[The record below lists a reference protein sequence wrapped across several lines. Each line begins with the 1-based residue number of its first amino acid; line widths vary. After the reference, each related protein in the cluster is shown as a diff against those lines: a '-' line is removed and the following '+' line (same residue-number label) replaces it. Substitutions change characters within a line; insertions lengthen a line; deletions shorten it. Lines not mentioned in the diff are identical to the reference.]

1 MAVVKYGNGFEITD
15 YTPIDVRQVLTKAEM
30 ATIVGD
36 DESSVTPGDFAM
48 PEVYFAFCIDDGC
61 FYKFDYNAT
70 PDPETGKFTKL
81 ELGGSTPAAD
91 SGPESERPDADDANP
106 GDKWYDPT
114 TGETTVVVVDSE
126 GNNQWVPLTPA
137 AGEMMFDA
145 TNGKI
150 LYFDGNQ
157 WKEVGGL
164 SDTAVGTTAPSNPNP
179 GDKWLD
185 ESQNPPVLKEYG
197 EDGQWHNVTA
207 KAGELM
213 YDATND
219 VVMYFDGTEWKPIG
233 GGVEHVSTLP
243 ASADEGEIIFDE
255 STGQYKVYEDGVWLT
270 LAKTW
275 EGTESEYT
283 TLGGNTWSTAHP
295 DVIMFIK

>member
-1 MAVVKYGNGFEITD
+1 M
-15 YTPIDVRQVLTKAEM
+15 
-30 ATIVGD
+30 
-36 DESSVTPGDFAM
+36 
-48 PEVYFAFCIDDGC
+48 
-61 FYKFDYNAT
+61 
-70 PDPETGKFTKL
+70 
-81 ELGGSTPAAD
+81 
-91 SGPESERPDADDANP
+91 
-106 GDKWYDPT
+106 
-114 TGETTVVVVDSE
+114 
-126 GNNQWVPLTPA
+126 
-137 AGEMMFDA
+137 
-145 TNGKI
+145 
-150 LYFDGNQ
+150 
-157 WKEVGGL
+157 
-164 SDTAVGTTAPSNPNP
+164 
-179 GDKWLD
+179 
-185 ESQNPPVLKEYG
+185 
-197 EDGQWHNVTA
+197 
-207 KAGELM
+207 M